1 MPKKSI
7 MKRLT
12 AKILAI
18 VALFSIVLFLFR
30 SINSIYSRRARVM
43 PFFVERAK
51 ATAYSLEASIGDEQ
65 ELQDQA
71 RLLAIVQKNM
81 WLDPD
86 IISIDINTFQD
97 NGLAT
102 YVSNHQG
109 HVGRPA
115 SQANQDAVAD
125 DMFAS
130 QAGQS
135 GDTEILTVVSPI
147 HISGKIS
154 GTIQIDFDLSTVSDK
169 VRETLVQEISYYVL
183 GFLVFIAV
191 LFIFFHVIVVKPILE
206 VSRGVQEITGLNFDY
221 KIKARFKDEIGDL
234 ASAFNKMGDEIKESK
249 EQLSR
254 YNETLKKDVAAK
266 TKDLEKARDELKN
279 INVDLEQKVRER
291 TTKLEE
297 LKASQEKVIA
307 DRTAELSLKIAE
319 LEKTNKIMVDREVKM
334 VELKDEIKRLKGEA

>member
-1 MPKKSI
+1 MSKKTI
-7 MKRLT
+7 MKKLT
-12 AKILAI
+12 IKILAI
-18 VALFSIVLFLFR
+18 VTLFSMALFLFL
-30 SINSIYSRRARVM
+30 SIDSIYSRRASLM

-65 ELQDQA
+65 ELADRA
-71 RLLAIVQKNM
+71 RLLAIIQKNM

-109 HVGRPA
+109 HIGYPA
-115 SQANQDAVAD
+115 DQANQNAVAD
-125 DMFAS
+125 DAFSS
-130 QAGQS
+130 QTQQA
-135 GDTEILTVVSPI
+135 GDTEVLTVIAPI

-169 VRETLVQEISYYVL
+169 VRQTLIQEISYYVL
-183 GFLVFIAV
+183 AFLIFIAI
-191 LFIFFHVIVVKPILE
+191 LFIFFHLIVVKPILE

-234 ASAFNKMGDEIKESK
+234 ALAFNKMGDEIKESK

-254 YNETLKKDVAAK
+254 YNETLKKEVAAK
-266 TKDLEKARDELKN
+266 TKDLEKAKDELKN

-291 TTKLEE
+291 TAKLEE

-307 DRTAELSLKIAE
+307 DRTAELSLKVAE
-319 LEKTNKIMVDREVKM
+319 LEKINKIMVDREVKM
-334 VELKDEIKRLKGEA
+334 VELKDEIKKLKTKE